1 MTELNV
7 VGKSVHRI
15 DAREKITGAAK
26 FVDDLKFGKR
36 TLTVKVLHSPHAHAK
51 ILSIDACG
59 ALNLPG
65 VRAVVTGRDPE
76 LSGRIGLYLADREMY
91 ASDRVRF
98 VGEPVAAVAADTAE
112 IAAEALKYIHVEYEV
127 LPGVFD
133 PVAGAKIGKGP
144 VIHDRPSPTDNW
156 WQGVHC
162 LHANPTAGPDA
173 LLHDGLSDYACV
185 PFIHPVPGSNV
196 SNHFKIRKGDME
208 AGFAAADV
216 IEENVFYV
224 PHIQHCQL
232 ENHGAVAYCD
242 QAGNLTLWASSQSP
256 NAVRKILADG
266 FKIPMNRIRVIS
278 SFVGGGF
285 GGKAG
290 VTTECLVVPFALRL
304 PGYYIKL
311 ALTREETFQCT
322 FVRQGLVAKLKTGVT
337 KAGRLLATEVEFFWD
352 SGAYTEYAVNMTR
365 SGGYCAN
372 GPYEIP
378 NMKVDSYCV
387 YTNHPVSGPMRGFA
401 MPEIHWAIEQQM
413 DILAHKIGM
422 DPLDFRRL
430 NAFREG
436 GITSYG
442 APMHGAS
449 LVETIDAVKERCG
462 WGKPKPPPSAPHK
475 VRGRGMACMFKAPS
489 IPPNAQSSA
498 IVKFNEDGTVNILS
512 TASDIGQGAMTA
524 LAQIAAEELGMP
536 VECFKTN
543 LPDTDYTPYE
553 WQTVA
558 SRITYSAGNAVLLA
572 ARDARRQLEATG
584 SAVLGVAADS
594 VELRDG
600 FAYEKNNPD
609 NRVAVKDIAM
619 GVLLPQGA
627 VGAPVVGRGQFI
639 PAGLTGLDP
648 ETGQETEGGK
658 GPAPFYTFGA
668 QVADIEVDT
677 ETGEIVVKKITA
689 AYEVGR
695 VINQAMCVAQVQGGI
710 LQGLSSALF
719 EQLIMENGKPLNNNF
734 VDYKIAAAADTPE
747 MDIVLLET
755 SPQPDGPFGAKGIGE
770 PTMVPTAPAIA
781 NALYDAIGVRIKDL
795 PLTAEKV
802 WLALQEKTAGKGEI

>member
-1 MTELNV
+1 MKEMNV
-7 VGKSVHRI
+7 IGRSVPRL
-15 DAREKITGAAK
+15 DAREKVTGAAQY
-26 FVDDLKFGKR
+26 VDDLQFGKR
-36 TLTVKVLHSPHAHAK
+36 TLLVKVLRSPYAHAR
-51 ILSIDACG
+51 IVRLDAGG

-65 VRAVVTGRDPE
+65 VRAVVTGRDKAAA
-76 LSGRIGLYLADREMY
+76 GRIGLYLADREVY
-91 ASDRVRF
+91 ASERVRF

-112 IAAEALKYIHVEYEV
+112 IAEAALKCIQVEYEV

-133 PVAGAKIGKGP
+133 PVAGAKIGSGP
-144 VIHDRPSPTDNW
+144 VIHAEPSPTDHW
-156 WQGVHC
+156 WQGMHC
-162 LHANPTAGPDA
+162 LHASPAAGPEA
-173 LLHDGLSDYACV
+173 LLHDGLAGYACV

-196 SNHFKIRKGDME
+196 SNHFKIRKGDLA
-208 AGFAAADV
+208 AGFAAAEV

-256 NAVRKILADG
+256 NAVRKILSDG
-266 FKIPMNRIRVIS
+266 FNIPMNRIRVIS

-290 VTTECLVVPFALRL
+290 VTTECLVVPLALKL

-322 FVRQGLVAKLKTGVT
+322 FVRQGLVAGLKTGAT
-337 KAGRLLATEVEFFWD
+337 RDGRLTATEVELYWD

-413 DILAHKIGM
+413 DILARRMGM
-422 DPLDFRRL
+422 DPLEFRRL

-436 GITSYG
+436 GLTSYG

-449 LVETIDAVKERCG
+449 LVATIDAVKERCG
-462 WGKPKPPPSAPHK
+462 WGRPKPAPPAAHK
-475 VRGRGMACMFKAPS
+475 VRGRGIACMFKAPS

-498 IVKFNEDGTVNILS
+498 VLKFNEDGTVNILS

-584 SAVLGVAADS
+584 AVVLGVAADG

-600 FAYEKNNPD
+600 FVCEKTHPD
-609 NRVAVKDIAM
+609 NRAAIKDIAM

-648 ETGQETEGGK
+648 QTGQETDGGK
-658 GPAPFYTFGA
+658 GPAPFYTFGT

-677 ETGEIVVKKITA
+677 ETGEIVVNKVTA
-689 AYEVGR
+689 AYEVGK
-695 VINQAMCVAQVQGGI
+695 VINHAMCVAQVQGGI
-710 LQGLSSALF
+710 MQGLSSALF
-719 EQLIMENGKPLNNNF
+719 EQLILENGKPLNNNF
-734 VDYKIAAAADTPE
+734 VDYKIATAVDTPE
-747 MDIVLLET
+747 MDIILLET
-755 SPQPDGPFGAKGIGE
+755 SPQADGPFGAKGIGE

-781 NALYDAIGVRIKDL
+781 NALYDALGVRIRDL

-802 WLALQEKTAGKGEI
+802 LQALQEKKLREG